1 MELAEKV
8 IELPMKRKRVAL
20 ESLLYTAEQVAQLI
34 GMSDRHVR
42 TMCATEE
49 LRAVKIGRVWRIH
62 REDFQAWL
70 DAQRGLA

>member
-1 MELAEKV
+1 MSVADKV
-8 IELPMKRKRVAL
+8 IHLPMQRKRVVL
-20 ESLLYTAEQVAQLI
+20 DSLLYTPEQVAQLL

-42 TMCATEE
+42 TMCATDQI
-49 LRAVKIGRVWRIH
+49 RAVKIGRVWRIH